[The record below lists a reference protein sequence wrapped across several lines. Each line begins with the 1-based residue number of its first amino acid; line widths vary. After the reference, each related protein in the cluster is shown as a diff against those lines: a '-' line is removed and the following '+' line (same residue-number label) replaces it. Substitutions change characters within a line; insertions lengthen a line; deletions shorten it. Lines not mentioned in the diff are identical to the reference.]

1 VSEQQILAPGSVR
14 LGLPSVTKEEAI
26 RLCGEVLVQ
35 AGAATPDYIDGMF
48 AREEQV
54 STYLGEGVAIP
65 HGTNEARQFITAAAL
80 GFLQFPDGIDW
91 DGNQVKLCIP
101 IASASDEHLEILSS
115 LAGVLME
122 PEAAERLRSTTSVPE
137 VLELLNGKEEIR

>member
-1 VSEQQILAPGSVR
+1 MSEQQILAPGSVR

-35 AGAATPDYIDGMF
+35 AGAATSDYIDGMF

-65 HGTNEARQFITAAAL
+65 HGTNESRQFITAAAL

-122 PEAAERLRSTTSVPE
+122 PEAAERLRNTTSVPE
-137 VLELLNGKEEIR
+137 VLELLNGKEEN